1 MVNLDKEYN
10 VGDSQTAVVGPLPER
25 LIHEFE
31 QLGFSPYESR
41 ILLALLR
48 MGSGNTAQLARL
60 SGVPRT
66 STYQI
71 LEELNRKG
79 IAQQLPVD
87 GPAVWALPSREDVF
101 DRIDAAEEER
111 LREHRERTVRLRE
124 LVAETLPDES
134 TGAGPYVHII
144 QGARQVSHIY
154 DRLLREAT
162 TELLV
167 FNRPPYSR
175 GESQVNPT
183 VVHAVNADVRTR
195 VLYEEGQWNA
205 PDSSEF
211 REAMTTYHDAG
222 VDARLT
228 ERLPLKLAVVD
239 RKVALLAMAD
249 PVVPE
254 IGFPTTLLVEH
265 PGFAGLQA
273 DAFEQ
278 LWASAKPIEGPDAAA
293 RADGLAVVAA
303 DGLSAVPRS
312 GRTRRP

>member
-1 MVNLDKEYN
+1 M
-10 VGDSQTAVVGPLPER
+10 GQSQQAAAGPLPER

-41 ILLALLR
+41 ILLALLQL
-48 MGSGNTAQLARL
+48 GSGNTAQLARL

-79 IAQQLPVD
+79 FAQQVPVE
-87 GPAVWALPSREDVF
+87 GPAVWALPSRDDVF
-101 DRIDAAEEER
+101 DRMNAVQEER
-111 LREHRERTVRLRE
+111 LREHRERTTRLRE

-154 DRLLREAT
+154 DRLLGRAER
-162 TELLV
+162 ELLV

-175 GESQVNPT
+175 GATQVNPT
-183 VVHAVNADVRTR
+183 VLGAVNAQVKVR
-195 VLYEEGQWNA
+195 VLYEESQWNA
-205 PDSSEF
+205 PESAEF
-211 REAMTTYHDAG
+211 REAMTVYHQAG
-222 VDARLT
+222 VEARLVDG
-228 ERLPLKLAVVD
+228 LPLKLAVVD
-239 RKVALLAMAD
+239 RSVALLAMAD
-249 PVVPE
+249 PVVPD

-265 PGFAGLQA
+265 PGFAALQA

-278 LWASAKPIEGPDAAA
+278 RWATAAPVKAPKAAPKAKSGD
-293 RADGLAVVAA
+293 R
-303 DGLSAVPRS
+303 LSPVGEVGS
-312 GRTRRP
+312 